1 MVWMNF
7 KKQVKQSLSDFFEI
21 PGDIMLDLP
30 RIVIIGNLKVFIEN
44 HRGILEYL
52 PESVRIRLAE
62 GEVCITGEKLMLRT
76 IVADEICIEGRISG
90 LSFRPFLKGDGR

>member
-1 MVWMNF
+1 MVWRDF
-7 KKQVKQSLSDFFEI
+7 KKQVKQSLSGFFEI

-44 HRGILEYL
+44 HRGILEYS
-52 PESVRIRLAE
+52 PEAVRIGLAE

-76 IVADEICIEGRISG
+76 ILADEICIGGQISG
-90 LSFRPFLKGDGR
+90 LSFRLSLKGDGR